1 MIAAP
6 LLALALTA
14 CGGGD
19 DSPKPGGGNTSEG
32 GDAAPAVLKCGDFN
46 TAINEMATGSE
57 TGGPNVPFKSAFGP
71 DCRFEGTALADGI
84 TLDLDKDAPTRDSLE
99 AGTDGWDF
107 STTEGTHSLYKQI
120 REGEW
125 LECEVPDEYDAT
137 GRGDWQP
144 HTAADIAKATS
155 FCADARDLLA
165 DAAPQPEG
173 W

>member
-1 MIAAP
+1 
-6 LLALALTA
+6 
-14 CGGGD
+14 
-19 DSPKPGGGNTSEG
+19 
-32 GDAAPAVLKCGDFN
+32 
-46 TAINEMATGSE
+46 MATGSE

-144 HTAADIAKATS
+144 HTAADIAEGPNS
-155 FCADARDLLA
+155 SSCADARDLPGRRCSPAGRLVTSMKHSKLA
-165 DAAPQPEG
+165 ALTATPLLLMILAACG
-173 W
+173 SDDSSGRN